1 MGISLAALLIAY
13 GMMEI
18 QGIRADKKLDKSVT
32 GLTKVTSSG
41 KARIGGD
48 WTLLDT
54 KGN

>member
-1 MGISLAALLIAY
+1 MGISFAALVIAY
-13 GMMEI
+13 AMMEV

-41 KARIGGD
+41 KAKIGGD
-48 WTLLDT
+48 WTLTDT